1 MRAHDSLTEY
11 SAIRDVN
18 PERWVLARAYL
29 DSDSHLIWL
38 YFACP
43 ICGTSLELT
52 LDAHDSAWPVLACFT
67 SRGTESGQTFGVS
80 FEVPEEMVLV

>member
-1 MRAHDSLTEY
+1 MRAHDSLTGY

-43 ICGTSLELT
+43 ICGASLELALGT
-52 LDAHDSAWPVLACFT
+52 HSGAWPVLACFT
-67 SRGTESGQTFGVS
+67 SRGAQSGQTFGVS
-80 FEVPEEMVLV
+80 FGAPEEMVSV